1 MIHAPVPP
9 DAWAAEGARVAGA
22 FEDVAAA
29 LVVGSDP
36 TAAFAVAFAI
46 ARAQAD
52 GRRVAIG
59 DLVGGLEPLTPDPD
73 APGLVECFR
82 DGIPVSD
89 IAHPLT
95 DDGEV
100 YALPSGAGPVA
111 ERWVFESARWERLV
125 AGFREVDALLL
136 LIAPPHA
143 PGLSRLAAI
152 VDGVVAVDLPPTL
165 VREWPLLATVDRPE
179 EELPVIGTP
188 RSTASAPSAE
198 RRGRRAGVLAGVGAL
213 LVVLGIAGLTLTDR
227 LPWLGNAAAG
237 AAADSAAMT
246 AAAAEPTEPAPA
258 DTITL
263 GAVVN
268 PGDSAIAADFSVE
281 LVAANTLTS
290 ANSRLALRGE
300 LLPAPTVAP
309 VLLGADGRPW
319 YRALAGAWRER
330 EEAQSYLATLR
341 ARGLVRQD
349 VGRVLRVP
357 YALRLA
363 EGVRREDASALVRTW
378 SDRGIPAYALLQD
391 DGSASVF
398 AGAFETSG
406 QSVLLALS
414 LRDLGTE
421 PVVAF
426 RTGRTF

>member
-1 MIHAPVPP
+1 
-9 DAWAAEGARVAGA
+9 
-22 FEDVAAA
+22 VAAA
-29 LVVGSDP
+29 
-36 TAAFAVAFAI
+36 
-46 ARAQAD
+46 
-52 GRRVAIG
+52 
-59 DLVGGLEPLTPDPD
+59 
-73 APGLVECFR
+73 AP
-82 DGIPVSD
+82 
-89 IAHPLT
+89 
-95 DDGEV
+95 
-100 YALPSGAGPVA
+100 
-111 ERWVFESARWERLV
+111 ES
-125 AGFREVDALLL
+125 
-136 LIAPPHA
+136 P
-143 PGLSRLAAI
+143 
-152 VDGVVAVDLPPTL
+152 
-165 VREWPLLATVDRPE
+165 
-179 EELPVIGTP
+179 
-188 RSTASAPSAE
+188 
-198 RRGRRAGVLAGVGAL
+198 
-213 LVVLGIAGLTLTDR
+213 
-227 LPWLGNAAAG
+227 
-237 AAADSAAMT
+237 
-246 AAAAEPTEPAPA
+246 AAEDPGVRPPA

-357 YALRLA
+357 FALRLA

-391 DGSASVF
+391 DGSVSVF

>member
-1 MIHAPVPP
+1 VLTGL
-9 DAWAAEGARVAGA
+9 GALGV
-22 FEDVAAA
+22 
-29 LVVGSDP
+29 
-36 TAAFAVAFAI
+36 
-46 ARAQAD
+46 
-52 GRRVAIG
+52 
-59 DLVGGLEPLTPDPD
+59 
-73 APGLVECFR
+73 
-82 DGIPVSD
+82 
-89 IAHPLT
+89 
-95 DDGEV
+95 
-100 YALPSGAGPVA
+100 
-111 ERWVFESARWERLV
+111 
-125 AGFREVDALLL
+125 L
-136 LIAPPHA
+136 LIA
-143 PGLSRLAAI
+143 GL
-152 VDGVVAVDLPPTL
+152 AVS
-165 VREWPLLATVDRPE
+165 
-179 EELPVIGTP
+179 G
-188 RSTASAPSAE
+188 
-198 RRGRRAGVLAGVGAL
+198 
-213 LVVLGIAGLTLTDR
+213 R
-227 LPWLGNAAAG
+227 LPWLRSAES
-237 AAADSAAMT
+237 DSST
-246 AAAAEPTEPAPA
+246 VAAAAPAAEPAPLPPA

-341 ARGLVRQD
+341 ARGLVRQE

-357 YALRLA
+357 FALRLA

-378 SDRGIPAYALLQD
+378 TDRGIPAYALLQD